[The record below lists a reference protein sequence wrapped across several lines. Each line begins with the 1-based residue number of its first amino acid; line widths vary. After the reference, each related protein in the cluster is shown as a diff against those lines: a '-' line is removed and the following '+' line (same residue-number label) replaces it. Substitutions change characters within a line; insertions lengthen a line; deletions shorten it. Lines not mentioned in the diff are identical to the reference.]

1 MSDEKTIVLCPGQG
15 AQHVGM
21 GKAWASAH
29 KVAADIYAQAD
40 AELGTAISDICF
52 NGPEDRINRTDIAQA
67 AIYTTSIAC
76 WRTLESLGKVGPI
89 SAAGGLSLGEYTALH
104 LAGVF
109 GFIDG
114 LRLVWQRG
122 RFMQEAAEASRS
134 GMVALIGADE
144 SQAEAICTAQAQG
157 QVLVAANF
165 NCPGQIVISG
175 HLEAC
180 DRALAAAEASGIRAT
195 KLAVAGAFHSPLMQ
209 PAADRMAAAL
219 EKVNFSPPGVVVMS
233 NVTGKPHGADVGQIR
248 RLLVEQITGAV
259 RWESDCRHLLEHH
272 PGRYVEPAPGKTLM
286 GLMRR
291 IERKARVDNFAEPE

>member
-21 GKAWASAH
+21 GKAWSAAS

-40 AELGTAISDICF
+40 AELGTAISEICF
-52 NGPEDRINRTDIAQA
+52 SGPEDRLNRTDIAQA
-67 AIYTTSIAC
+67 AIYTTTVAC
-76 WRTLESLGKVGPI
+76 WRTLESQGKVGPI
-89 SAAGGLSLGEYTALH
+89 SAVAGLSLGEYTALH

-109 GFIDG
+109 SFIDG

-122 RFMQEAAEASRS
+122 MFMQEAAQATRS

-144 SQAEAICTAQAQG
+144 DQAMTICRQQAQG
-157 QVLVAANF
+157 QVLVGANF

-175 HLEAC
+175 ELEAC
-180 DRALAAAEASGIRAT
+180 DRALAAAEAAGLRAT

-219 EKVNFSPPGVVVMS
+219 EKVTFSVPAVPVMS
-233 NVTGKPHGADVGQIR
+233 NVTGQPHGTDAARIR
-248 RLLVEQITGAV
+248 QLLVEQITGAV
-259 RWESDCRHLLEHH
+259 RWETDCRHLLEHH
-272 PGRYVEPAPGKTLM
+272 PGRYVEPAPGKTLL

-291 IERKARVDNFAEPE
+291 IDRKARVDNFAEPE